1 MAQVRATPPAQL
13 APLEQG
19 FRDPRL
25 PELLFR
31 YRARNWP
38 QTLSIVE
45 QQRWDD
51 YRRRRLVDDNGL
63 SELTFDG
70 YYAQLADLRLAH
82 SDDATKQALLDQLA
96 AWAQDL
102 QRTL

>member
-13 APLEQG
+13 AALEGQ

-38 QTLSIVE
+38 QSLSIAE
-45 QQRWDD
+45 QARWDD
-51 YRRRRLVDDNGL
+51 YRRQRLQQDSGL
-63 SELTFDG
+63 SELSFDAF
-70 YYAQLADLRLAH
+70 YAELAGLRLAH
-82 SDDATKQALLDQLA
+82 PQDATKQALLDQLA
-96 AWAQDL
+96 AWGHDL
-102 QRTL
+102 QRSL